1 MTTTTT
7 TIEQAFLEQFSTN
20 TQEAYE
26 YELKRFFEFAG
37 DKEPQDVDS
46 LAVLDFRHH
55 LTDSLKLKPA
65 SVNRALN
72 TVRSY
77 YEWLIGEGK
86 ANVNPARKVKQ
97 ARTDHV
103 NQMDVKWL
111 SPVEV
116 ERLFLAV
123 SGEKDQRKRVRDE
136 AIISLMLLAGLRVS
150 EVTDLAVEDVNLSR
164 GQAVITVREGKGE
177 LWRTVPIS
185 DKLRKVLAAWLDVRM
200 QYKFAHGSPF
210 LFVSRK
216 AAKISR
222 FTLDQIITKYMEA
235 VGITEHSCHSLRHT
249 FAKRLAESNV
259 RLEEIAKLCGHA
271 SIQTTMI
278 YTQPGANELR
288 DAVNR
293 L

>member
-1 MTTTTT
+1 MTAK
-7 TIEQAFLEQFSTN
+7 IEQEFLQQFSDN
-20 TQEAYE
+20 TQEAYT
-26 YELKRFFEFAG
+26 YELARFFEFAG
-37 DKEPQDVDS
+37 DKEPQEIDAMS
-46 LAVLDFRHH
+46 VLDFRHQ
-55 LTDSLKLKPA
+55 LSDNLKLKPA

-77 YEWLIGEGK
+77 YEWLISEGK
-86 ANVNPARKVKQ
+86 VNANPARKVKQ
-97 ARTDHV
+97 ARTDHA

-111 SPVEV
+111 SLVET
-116 ERLFLAV
+116 ERLYLAV
-123 SGEKDQRKRVRDE
+123 SGEKDARKRLRDE

-150 EVTDLAVEDVNLSR
+150 EVTDLEVADVNLAK
-164 GQAVITVREGKGE
+164 GQGVITVREGKGD
-177 LWRTVPIS
+177 LWRSVPIS
-185 DKLRKVLAAWLDVRM
+185 DKLRKALVAWMESRGE
-200 QYKFAHGSPF
+200 YKFAHGSPYM
-210 LFVSRK
+210 FVSRK
-216 AAKISR
+216 AARISR
-222 FTLDQIITKYMEA
+222 FTLDQIITKYMEQ

-278 YTQPGANELR
+278 YTTPGAQELR

>member
-1 MTTTTT
+1 
-7 TIEQAFLEQFSTN
+7 
-20 TQEAYE
+20 
-26 YELKRFFEFAG
+26 
-37 DKEPQDVDS
+37 
-46 LAVLDFRHH
+46 
-55 LTDSLKLKPA
+55 
-65 SVNRALN
+65 VNRALN

-86 ANVNPARKVKQ
+86 ASMNPARKVKQ

-111 SPVEV
+111 TPVET
-116 ERLFLAV
+116 ERLYLAV
-123 SGEKDQRKRVRDE
+123 SGEKDQRKRIRDE
-136 AIISLMLLAGLRVS
+136 AIISLMLYAGLRVS
-150 EVTDLAVEDVNLSR
+150 EVTDLEVADVNLAR
-164 GQAVITVREGKGE
+164 GQGVITVREGKGD
-177 LWRTVPIS
+177 LWRAVPVS
-185 DKLRKVLAAWLDVRM
+185 DKLRKTLTAWMDTRAKYDFAA
-200 QYKFAHGSPF
+200 GSKYV
-210 LFVSRK
+210 FVSRK
-216 AAKISR
+216 AGQISR
-222 FTLDQIITKYMEA
+222 FTLDQIVKKYMQS
-235 VGITEHSCHSLRHT
+235 VGIMEHSCHSLRHT

>member
-1 MTTTTT
+1 MAT
-7 TIEQAFLEQFSTN
+7 TIEQAFLQQFSTN
-20 TQEAYE
+20 TQEAYS
-26 YELKRFFEFAG
+26 YELARFFEFVG
-37 DKEPQDVDS
+37 DKAPQDVDS

-55 LTDSLKLKPA
+55 LSDNLKLKPA

-77 YEWLIGEGK
+77 YEWLISEGK
-86 ANVNPARKVKQ
+86 ATMNPARKVKQ
-97 ARTDHV
+97 SRVDHV

-111 SPVEV
+111 STVEV

-123 SGEKDQRKRVRDE
+123 SGEKDQRKRIRDE
-136 AIISLMLLAGLRVS
+136 TIISLMLYAGLRVS
-150 EVTDLAVEDVNLSR
+150 EVTDLEVSDVNLSR
-164 GQAVITVREGKGE
+164 GQGVITVREGKGD
-177 LWRTVPIS
+177 LWRTVPVS
-185 DKLRKVLAAWLDVRM
+185 EKLRKALVAWLESRAKYD
-200 QYKFAHGSPF
+200 FAAGSKYV
-210 LFVSRK
+210 FVSRK
-216 AAKISR
+216 AGQISR
-222 FTLDQIITKYMEA
+222 FTLDQIVKKYMKS

-278 YTQPGANELR
+278 YTTPGAQELR

>member
-1 MTTTTT
+1 
-7 TIEQAFLEQFSTN
+7 
-20 TQEAYE
+20 
-26 YELKRFFEFAG
+26 
-37 DKEPQDVDS
+37 
-46 LAVLDFRHH
+46 
-55 LTDSLKLKPA
+55 
-65 SVNRALN
+65 VNRALN

-86 ANVNPARKVKQ
+86 ASMNPARKVKQ

-116 ERLFLAV
+116 ERLYLAV
-123 SGEKDQRKRVRDE
+123 SGVKDARKRIRDE

-150 EVTDLAVEDVNLSR
+150 EVTNLEVADVNLSR
-164 GQAVITVREGKGE
+164 GQGVINVREGKGK
-177 LWRTVPIS
+177 LWRTVPVS
-185 DKLRKVLAAWLDVRM
+185 DKLRKTLAAWLDVRM
-200 QYKFAHGSPF
+200 QYQFATGSPF

-216 AAKISR
+216 AGQISR
-222 FTLDQIITKYMEA
+222 FTLDQTVTKYMEQ
-235 VGITEHSCHSLRHT
+235 VGIMEHSCHSLRHT

-271 SIQTTMI
+271 SIQTTMF
-278 YTQPGANELR
+278 YTQPGAAELR
-288 DAVNR
+288 DAVNK